1 MMDGR
6 PEDLEKRLAA
16 AEQVLRSLQDTLA
29 RTQQLIDEARQ
40 MLADAKDRNDP
51 PTDPG
56 RLRS

>member
-6 PEDLEKRLAA
+6 PEDLEKRLAT

-40 MLADAKDRNDP
+40 MLADAKDGDDP
-51 PTDPG
+51 PPNPS
-56 RLRS
+56 RFRS